1 MAKSIAT
8 GYTDT
13 AIAGNPAMQVVV
25 GKLNFASDHRVVS
38 EVPGEIVTSN
48 VTCPVDQPETFRFS
62 QKEIANVYAQT
73 NIDPSA
79 RLSITNGK
87 ATLLELREVWVET
100 DSVDTTYRKLI
111 PVKVGIQFTIPSY
124 GNVTQAMILTALLRA
139 YGLIFETGTVTDV
152 GVNNINHG
160 VLRKA
165 DLK

>member
-1 MAKSIAT
+1 MTKSIAT

-13 AIAGNPAMQVVV
+13 AISGNPAMTVTV
-25 GKLNFASDHRVVS
+25 GKLNFATDHRVVS

-48 VTCPVDQPETFRFS
+48 VTCPIDQPETFRFS

-79 RLSITNGK
+79 RLPITNGK

-100 DSVDTTYRKLI
+100 DSTDATYRKLI
-111 PVKVGIQFTIPSY
+111 PVKVGIQFTIPAY
-124 GNVTQAMILTALLRA
+124 GSITADMAMVAILRA
-139 YGLIFETGTVTDV
+139 AGLIFETGTVTSA